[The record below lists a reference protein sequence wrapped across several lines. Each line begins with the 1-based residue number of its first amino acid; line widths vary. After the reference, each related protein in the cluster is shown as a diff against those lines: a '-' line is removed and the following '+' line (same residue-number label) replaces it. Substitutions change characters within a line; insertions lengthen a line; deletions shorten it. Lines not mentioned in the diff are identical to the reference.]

1 MATSM
6 DPPQPLKK
14 KNYLDAVKSSTPQEL
29 DKQYIAVPG
38 LQGERGDTG
47 PKGDKG
53 DPGPKGDKGD
63 QGKPGPQGERGEP
76 GKGAEGYDSASGQYP
91 GWAYY
96 KNASDKITMLGPQRG
111 DDGWVSLKFDIDF
124 TSSNEDYII
133 KNHNSLWLSDTNLFN
148 FKALKLGAKVDLRY
162 DFTITT
168 ESNYTE
174 LWFRTFN
181 EKYANSPTSYVA
193 NLKYQYSYDMSI
205 FQTLYIDDQRIKGY
219 GARPQART
227 DSESTMILKGIYIS
241 VC

>member
-63 QGKPGPQGERGEP
+63 KGKPGPQGERGEP

-96 KNASDKITMLGPQRG
+96 KNASDKITMLAP
-111 DDGWVSLKFDIDF
+111 
-124 TSSNEDYII
+124 
-133 KNHNSLWLSDTNLFN
+133 
-148 FKALKLGAKVDLRY
+148 
-162 DFTITT
+162 
-168 ESNYTE
+168 
-174 LWFRTFN
+174 
-181 EKYANSPTSYVA
+181 
-193 NLKYQYSYDMSI
+193 
-205 FQTLYIDDQRIKGY
+205 
-219 GARPQART
+219 
-227 DSESTMILKGIYIS
+227 
-241 VC
+241 